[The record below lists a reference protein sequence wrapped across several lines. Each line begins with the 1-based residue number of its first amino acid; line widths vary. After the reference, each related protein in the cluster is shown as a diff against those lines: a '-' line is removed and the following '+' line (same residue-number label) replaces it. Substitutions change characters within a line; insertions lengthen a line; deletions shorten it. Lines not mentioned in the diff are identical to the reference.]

1 MIRRYDP
8 SLPPILG
15 DEDRLLQVFHNL
27 VRNALDAM
35 DRGGRLTLTTRVS
48 LNPLFG
54 KIDVGTGQRSMVEVQ
69 VTDEGAG
76 IPADVHARIF
86 DPFFT
91 TKDKGLGLGLSIC
104 HRILEEHR
112 GAIQV
117 DSAEGRGTSVTC
129 FLPIAKSEPLAPLRP
144 PPARTGLTAIATVK
158 ARILVAD
165 DEDSLRWVLEK
176 GLRQAGYE
184 VTAVKDGTAAVRA
197 FETEPFD
204 VVFLDVRMPGID
216 GLTALGRLREIHS

>member
-1 MIRRYDP
+1 LNEEGARERGVTMIRRYDP

-35 DRGGRLTLTTRVS
+35 ERGGRLTLTTRVS

-54 KIDVGTGQRSMVEVQ
+54 KIDLGTGQRSMVEAQ

-76 IPADVHARIF
+76 IPAGVRARIF

-91 TKDKGLGLGLSIC
+91 TKDTGLGLGLSIC

-117 DSAEGRGTSVTC
+117 ESVEGRGTSMTC
-129 FLPIAKSEPLAPLRP
+129 FLPIASSLLSRA
-144 PPARTGLTAIATVK
+144 ARG
-158 ARILVAD
+158 
-165 DEDSLRWVLEK
+165 S
-176 GLRQAGYE
+176 
-184 VTAVKDGTAAVRA
+184 
-197 FETEPFD
+197 
-204 VVFLDVRMPGID
+204 
-216 GLTALGRLREIHS
+216 S